1 MLNEIY
7 LFIYG
12 SNSEILL
19 GALIAGLIGFLTQFI
34 HTRREEKRSLEN
46 IKECLNDEW
55 LLIITMLKKK
65 MKNLEDFTRPNDS
78 SKAYLEIK
86 IDDIIPELDGMYVK
100 ASLTNAIYSNNNIFN
115 MKRDELRKIYQMQ
128 ILVENYNHYLK
139 TYVRNYNNGSKRLYD
154 NIQKLTKQDKHIS
167 QNSSS
172 IVFFF
177 QYVELTEKFIED
189 LVKLQL

>member
-65 MKNLEDFTRPNDS
+65 MKNLEDFTRPND
-78 SKAYLEIK
+78 
-86 IDDIIPELDGMYVK
+86 
-100 ASLTNAIYSNNNIFN
+100 
-115 MKRDELRKIYQMQ
+115 
-128 ILVENYNHYLK
+128 
-139 TYVRNYNNGSKRLYD
+139 
-154 NIQKLTKQDKHIS
+154 
-167 QNSSS
+167 
-172 IVFFF
+172 
-177 QYVELTEKFIED
+177 
-189 LVKLQL
+189 